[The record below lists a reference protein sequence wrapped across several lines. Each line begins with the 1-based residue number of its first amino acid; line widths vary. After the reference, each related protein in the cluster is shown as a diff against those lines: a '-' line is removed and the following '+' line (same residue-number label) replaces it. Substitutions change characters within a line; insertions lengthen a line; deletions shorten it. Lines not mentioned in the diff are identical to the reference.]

1 MYQLYKVNR
10 NISMIQS
17 HCKSGKLIKTQRCF
31 ILSSPVIKKMG
42 LMSDREMVP
51 IFHLLVFVIKTL
63 HFLLLDF
70 ASKTRTA
77 QMKSHQWIMLFYF
90 LKNGHF
96 GKDINLDFI
105 VMCSGNLGSWLPEWD
120 TNANTDPSQEGNLL
134 SNCGSNTLTYNEAI
148 WTFSLIRAV
157 TILPEM
163 KCRRNKG
170 SSIAY

>member
-1 MYQLYKVNR
+1 MFHTVLTCNQKNV
-10 NISMIQS
+10 
-17 HCKSGKLIKTQRCF
+17 
-31 ILSSPVIKKMG
+31 G

-96 GKDINLDFI
+96 GKDIKPDFI
-105 VMCSGNLGSWLPEWD
+105 VMCSGNLGSWLPGMGHKRKYR
-120 TNANTDPSQEGNLL
+120 PSRGNLL

-163 KCRRNKG
+163 KCSAK
-170 SSIAY
+170 

>member
-1 MYQLYKVNR
+1 
-10 NISMIQS
+10 
-17 HCKSGKLIKTQRCF
+17 
-31 ILSSPVIKKMG
+31 MG

-105 VMCSGNLGSWLPEWD
+105 VM
-120 TNANTDPSQEGNLL
+120 
-134 SNCGSNTLTYNEAI
+134 
-148 WTFSLIRAV
+148 
-157 TILPEM
+157 
-163 KCRRNKG
+163 
-170 SSIAY
+170 